1 MNRLTDDQKQALAL
15 LAVGAAL
22 AALALHPPKWLVKVY
37 LTVEKAAA
45 LAAGLLLAVAGAS
58 ALLGLDS
65 GRQAAAPDYTI
76 EFDEDEK
83 NQ

>member
-37 LTVEKAAA
+37 LAVEKAARPGRGR
-45 LAAGLLLAVAGAS
+45 AAGRGGRLGAAGAGQRQTGRR
-58 ALLGLDS
+58 AGLHH
-65 GRQAAAPDYTI
+65 RV
-76 EFDEDEK
+76 
-83 NQ
+83 

>member
-22 AALALHPPKWLVKVY
+22 AALALHPPKWLLKVY
-37 LTVEKAAA
+37 LAVEKAAA
-45 LAAGLLLAVAGAS
+45 LAAGVLLAVAGAS

>member
-37 LTVEKAAA
+37 LAVEKAAA
-45 LAAGLLLAVAGAS
+45 LAAGVLLAVAGAS

-65 GRQAAAPDYTI
+65 GSQAAAPDYTI

>member
-37 LTVEKAAA
+37 LAVEKAAA
-45 LAAGLLLAVAGAS
+45 LAVGVLLAVAGAS

-65 GRQAAAPDYTI
+65 GRQDAAPDYTI
-76 EFDEDEK
+76 EFD
-83 NQ
+83 

>member
-37 LTVEKAAA
+37 LAVEKAAA
-45 LAAGLLLAVAGAS
+45 LAAGVLLAVAGTS
-58 ALLGLDS
+58 AMLGLDS

>member
-1 MNRLTDDQKQALAL
+1 MNRLTDDQKQALVL

-22 AALALHPPKWLVKVY
+22 AALALHPPKWLVEVY
-37 LTVEKAAA
+37 LAVEKAAA
-45 LAAGLLLAVAGAS
+45 LAAGVLLAVAGAS

>member
-37 LTVEKAAA
+37 LAVEKAAA
-45 LAAGLLLAVAGAS
+45 LAAGVLLAVAGAS
-58 ALLGLDS
+58 APLGLDS

>member
-1 MNRLTDDQKQALAL
+1 MAGESLPGGGKSRRPGRGRAAFYLA
-15 LAVGAAL
+15 
-22 AALALHPPKWLVKVY
+22 
-37 LTVEKAAA
+37 VEKAAA
-45 LAAGLLLAVAGAS
+45 LAAGVLLAVAGAS

>member
-37 LTVEKAAA
+37 LAVEKAAA
-45 LAAGLLLAVAGAS
+45 LAAGVLLAVAGAS

-65 GRQAAAPDYTI
+65 GRQAAVPDYTI